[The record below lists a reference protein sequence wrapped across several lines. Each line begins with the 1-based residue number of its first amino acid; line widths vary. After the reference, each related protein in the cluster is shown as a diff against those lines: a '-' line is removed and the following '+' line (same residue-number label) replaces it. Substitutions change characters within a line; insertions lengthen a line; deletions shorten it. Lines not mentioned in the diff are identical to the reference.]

1 MPKAETEGH
10 LAFSW
15 DIQIIKELSVLRG
28 AFFVPVTQAS
38 ETLTLSPGTGTFS
51 DSQPLCGDWCRLD
64 TKTSS

>member
-28 AFFVPVTQAS
+28 AFLCLALWQAK
-38 ETLTLSPGTGTFS
+38 L
-51 DSQPLCGDWCRLD
+51 
-64 TKTSS
+64 